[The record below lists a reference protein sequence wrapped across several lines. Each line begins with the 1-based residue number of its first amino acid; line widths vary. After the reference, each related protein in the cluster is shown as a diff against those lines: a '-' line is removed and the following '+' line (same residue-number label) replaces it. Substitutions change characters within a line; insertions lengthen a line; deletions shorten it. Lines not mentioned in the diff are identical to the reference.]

1 MKLLKN
7 VESLPKE
14 IGQAI
19 SAISNL
25 IEASGDERNETEKIT
40 KTITSLVDNLVEHFI
55 FISLNPIA
63 AFIIY

>member
-40 KTITSLVDNLVEHFI
+40 KTITSLVDNLKEQKWYSYVMV
-55 FISLNPIA
+55 
-63 AFIIY
+63 